1 MEQRKREGKLEPGNR
16 VGPQWRVKWSE
27 EQGST
32 QLKWEGK
39 QETEE
44 GRREGVK
51 IRKEKA
57 NRDKQRERGRRKEAR
72 GLVTFA

>member
-1 MEQRKREGKLEPGNR
+1 MVDSKVWNRGRGKESWSQGIEW
-16 VGPQWRVKWSE
+16 GHSGVKWSE

-44 GRREGVK
+44 GRKEGVK
-51 IRKEKA
+51 IRKGKA
-57 NRDKQRERGRRKEAR
+57 NRDK
-72 GLVTFA
+72 